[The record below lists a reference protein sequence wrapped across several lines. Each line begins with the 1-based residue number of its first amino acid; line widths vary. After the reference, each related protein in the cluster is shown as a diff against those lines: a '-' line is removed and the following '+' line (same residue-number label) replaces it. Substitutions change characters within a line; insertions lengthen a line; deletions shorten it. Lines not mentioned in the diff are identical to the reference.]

1 MPKKFVQHLP
11 CRPRLYIEEWPAL
24 ENALGGHD
32 LPYASGNWVP
42 EIARIAGGDP
52 FDLSAC
58 DGLVQGKQ
66 LLYHRDN
73 QLSFPVTFDQIQ
85 KWNPELI
92 ILSICGAGALADP
105 ALMTKRSSWE
115 SLPAIQKGSV
125 RVIDDSLL
133 NRPGPRLVE
142 GAQRLFAWIF
152 EMLH

>member
-1 MPKKFVQHLP
+1 LPKKFVQHLP

-24 ENALGGHD
+24 ENALGRHD